1 MPTTPL
7 QDLTVNHA
15 RLFGRAGGRGVL
27 EAGLGAV
34 RASEVVPPGEVLF
47 VPRMRL
53 TEPLSPDLPPSRV
66 AARLT
71 DQLRR
76 IAGDALVDSVVH
88 SGAQSGSDRPL
99 RFRSFAAY
107 AAWLLAG
114 WLDTP
119 SHVSKS
125 VLRAALGE
133 KSIEQWQRQTV
144 LADGRTV
151 VHVAR
156 LLAQQGLAAKWLMR
170 LDPADLNMALAA
182 IARDYIL
189 PDLAEADAAPST
201 AVVAQTA
208 GSIAAAVAGF
218 VHVAAPQHRPAA
230 FLQSLRKRVDGAVPA
245 FNTMP
250 RPARL
255 LLIAAFGIKQ
265 RPGELRRLSVT
276 DWQASIDGVQAVS
289 VANEMPLPTRA
300 QQVGSAS
307 APIPHVRQ
315 IRASGEIVPRRD
327 MATVPLPHAE
337 TYGRRAKNSA
347 GTAAPDAPVV
357 TPLPVSDS
365 ETVVQ
370 TAQPDPS
377 QTAAFSTGF
386 GGLFFLLNVLLWME
400 LFPDFSRPRDKGLAA
415 SPFWLLAQLGRR
427 LFGQAFT
434 RDPLF
439 AWLTE
444 HGTRAPLPRRWQLD
458 SLWLEGLEQPYQLP
472 KKGGWLTRLVDFLR
486 FRLSHSAYSASVDL
500 LRLNAH
506 VSYDE
511 DHLKVRFCLAELPLA
526 LRIAGLDRDP
536 GWLPSE
542 GRQLTFEFN

>member
-1 MPTTPL
+1 M
-7 QDLTVNHA
+7 
-15 RLFGRAGGRGVL
+15 
-27 EAGLGAV
+27 EAGLAALRV
-34 RASEVVPPGEVLF
+34 ADVMPSDEILIIPRLRAAASVSAA
-47 VPRMRL
+47 M
-53 TEPLSPDLPPSRV
+53 PPSLF
-66 AARLT
+66 AAKLS

-76 IAGDALVDSVVH
+76 VASEALVDPVGLS
-88 SGAQSGSDRPL
+88 ASDRPL

-114 WLDTP
+114 WLDAP

-133 KSIEQWQRQTV
+133 KSVEQWQRQMV

-170 LDPADLNMALAA
+170 VDRADLNMALSA
-182 IARDYIL
+182 IARDYLL
-189 PDLAEADAAPST
+189 PELAEADAERST

-208 GSIAAAVAGF
+208 GSIAVAVADF
-218 VHVAAPQHRPAA
+218 VDIAAPQHKPAA
-230 FLQSLRKRVDGAVPA
+230 FLQSLRNRVGGAVPA
-245 FNTMP
+245 FNALP
-250 RPARL
+250 RPAKL
-255 LLIAAFGIKQ
+255 LLIAAFGLKQ

-276 DWQASIDGVQAVS
+276 DWQASIADVPSLSPVI
-289 VANEMPLPTRA
+289 EIPLPPHTDLA
-300 QQVGSAS
+300 TSSS
-307 APIPHVRQ
+307 APIPHVTQ
-315 IRASGEIVPRRD
+315 IKASDEIAPRRG
-327 MATVPLPHAE
+327 MAPAPLPDAKTH
-337 TYGRRAKNSA
+337 GRREKNSA
-347 GTAAPDAPVV
+347 GKNAIEAPVV
-357 TPLPVSDS
+357 APMPASDS
-365 ETVVQ
+365 DTAVQ

-377 QTAAFSTGF
+377 QTAAFATGF

-400 LFPDFSRPRDKGLAA
+400 LYPDFSRPRDKGLAA

-427 LFGQAFT
+427 LFGKSFK

-444 HGTRAPLPRRWQLD
+444 HGTVARLPRRWQLD
-458 SLWLEGLEQPYQLP
+458 PLWLEGLEQPYQLP
-472 KKGGWLTRLVDFLR
+472 KKGGWLTQLVDFLR
-486 FRLSHSAYSASVDL
+486 FRLSHSAQSASVDL

-506 VSYDE
+506 ISYDE

-536 GWLPSE
+536 GWLPTE
-542 GRQLTFEFN
+542 GRQLSFEFI